1 MTRNRSALSP
11 NQIIL
16 AISQVMQSRKTVKA
30 LGDIRNPTHV
40 PEDFPQKVQTAMNL
54 AGWAPFHYPAH
65 STHIN
70 RNMSSPVPWR
80 FYSLNKKNCLR
91 LAHSIMDSPELE
103 TDESSKIIR
112 LLASCG
118 SLVMVTWLP
127 EPDESTRASDPARRT
142 HIDEEHIAA
151 TAAATQNLLLAA
163 KAQGVDSYW
172 SSGGVLKDWECFDM
186 CGIPVKEKLLGAIF
200 MFPEQL
206 NNDELDIR
214 EGGLRDRRGSPD
226 EWMSW
231 IDI

>member
-1 MTRNRSALSP
+1 MTRSRSALSP
-11 NQIIL
+11 NQLIL

-30 LGDIRNPTHV
+30 LGDIHNPTHV
-40 PEDFPQKVQTAMNL
+40 PEDFPQKIQTAMSL

-65 STHIN
+65 STHTD
-70 RNMSSPVPWR
+70 RSMSSPVPWR

-91 LAHSIMDSPELE
+91 LARSIMGSPELE
-103 TDESSKIIR
+103 TDESSKIIQ

-151 TAAATQNLLLAA
+151 AAAATQNLLLAA

-186 CGIPVKEKLLGAIF
+186 CGIPVREKLLGAIF

-206 NNDELDIR
+206 NNNELDIR